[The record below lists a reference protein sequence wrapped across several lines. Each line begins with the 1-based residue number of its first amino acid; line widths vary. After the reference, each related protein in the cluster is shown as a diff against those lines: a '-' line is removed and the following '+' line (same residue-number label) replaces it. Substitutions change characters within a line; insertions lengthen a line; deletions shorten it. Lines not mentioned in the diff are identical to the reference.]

1 MTTLN
6 RREKW
11 LAIATTVVIAL
22 FIADRFVV
30 TPAFDAMDE
39 LDRQEQQLTAGL
51 QHASRVFKQRR
62 ASNDRWE
69 YMTAKGLSADPAECE
84 RQILD
89 AVRQWSRDARLDLIS
104 LQPERSTSEG
114 SPREIGFQASARGS
128 MRAVTEFLFA
138 ARQSTLP
145 LRIERMH
152 LSASDSGDVMSFDL
166 RLSTL
171 YRVKESP

>member
-11 LAIATTVVIAL
+11 LAIATAVAVAL
-22 FIADRFVV
+22 FFADRFVL
-30 TPAFDAMDE
+30 TPALDSLDE
-39 LDRQEQQLTAGL
+39 LDQREQQLTAGL

-62 ASNDRWE
+62 ESNDRWAQ
-69 YMTAKGLSADPAECE
+69 MTESGLSTDPAECE

-89 AVRQWSRDARLDLIS
+89 AVRQWSRDARLSLIS
-104 LQPERSTSEG
+104 LQPERPMTEG

-128 MRAVTEFLFA
+128 MQAVTAFLFA
-138 ARQSTLP
+138 ARQSSLP
-145 LRIERMH
+145 IRIERMH
-152 LSASDSGDVMSFDL
+152 LSAADSGDVISLDL

-171 YRVKESP
+171 YRAKVLP